1 MSEAS
6 RDYLDQ
12 KLSVDCNFRYKESHL
27 LEIASQQ
34 DRAEQLMLAGRPD
47 RVICDTD
54 LLVIIVWSQV
64 RFGHCHPL
72 ILETFARRIDLRD
85 RHYLLCDSEIP
96 WQPDPQRESPDSRSE
111 LFALYQQKLDYFR
124 LPYTVMRGDQPSRLK
139 HALNVLENSRP
150 H

>member
-1 MSEAS
+1 VSEAS

-12 KLSVDCNFRYKESHL
+12 KLSVDGNFRYDESHL

-34 DRAEQLMLAGRPD
+34 DSAEQLTLAGSPD

-54 LLVIIVWSQV
+54 LLVMIIWSEV
-64 RFGHCHPL
+64 RFGQCHPL
-72 ILETFARRIDLRD
+72 ILETFARRIDMRD
-85 RHYLLCDSEIP
+85 RHYLLCDCDIP
-96 WQPDPQRESPDSRSE
+96 WQPDPLRESADSRPE
-111 LFALYQQKLDYFR
+111 LFALYQQKLDYFE

-139 HALNVLENSRP
+139 HALEVLENTRS